1 MQGIILHRV
10 RVQAVLLGRGS
21 TPLRMKCSANLK
33 AKYSSRMVLGST
45 LSKKKKKKK
54 GSYLPG
60 DYNLSDETL
69 IPDNS
74 SSSICVLRG

>member
-54 GSYLPG
+54 RLLFTGRLQPF
-60 DYNLSDETL
+60 
-69 IPDNS
+69 
-74 SSSICVLRG
+74 R